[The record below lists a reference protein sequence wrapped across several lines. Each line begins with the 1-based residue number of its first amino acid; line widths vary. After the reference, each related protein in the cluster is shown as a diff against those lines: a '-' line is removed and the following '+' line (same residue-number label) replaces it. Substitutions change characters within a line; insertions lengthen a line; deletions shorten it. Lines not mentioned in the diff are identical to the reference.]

1 MVSTM
6 NQPNRCVTALRSN
19 IVDRSLLISQRN
31 VSSVI
36 LSVQSVFLLLH
47 IILRMHEQYTAMLY
61 FQRMKII
68 HPIRAYAEKSE
79 RYKVLTNERAILNLR
94 AKSGVLFPRD
104 YFFAFF
110 TRLQEL
116 K

>member
-1 MVSTM
+1 
-6 NQPNRCVTALRSN
+6 
-19 IVDRSLLISQRN
+19 
-31 VSSVI
+31 
-36 LSVQSVFLLLH
+36 
-47 IILRMHEQYTAMLY
+47 MHEQYTAMLY